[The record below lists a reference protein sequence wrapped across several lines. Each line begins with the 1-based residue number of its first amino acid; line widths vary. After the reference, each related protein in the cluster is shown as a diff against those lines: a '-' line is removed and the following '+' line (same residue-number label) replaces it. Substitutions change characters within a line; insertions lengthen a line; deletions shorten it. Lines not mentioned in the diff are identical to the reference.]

1 MLLISLTDLNFLV
14 TPPFY
19 KIQSLISVA
28 LSSGITFLLRAVCF
42 PSPHDADVG
51 ENRLHD
57 HDQLKECLC
66 VREGTGTTVLC
77 QFAFR
82 FSQFYRS
89 KAVFIYIVRGPRF
102 TPIPYFYT
110 QSGVLILYLVR
121 VLNPVRSPWS
131 TVHSSCFI
139 LTSSHCTG

>member
-28 LSSGITFLLRAVCF
+28 LSSGIIFLLRAVCF

-66 VREGTGTTVLC
+66 VELGLLFYASSLSVSLSFTVIKL
-77 QFAFR
+77 FL
-82 FSQFYRS
+82 
-89 KAVFIYIVRGPRF
+89 
-102 TPIPYFYT
+102 YT
-110 QSGVLILYLVR
+110 
-121 VLNPVRSPWS
+121 
-131 TVHSSCFI
+131 
-139 LTSSHCTG
+139 

>member
-42 PSPHDADVG
+42 PSPHNADVG
-51 ENRLHD
+51 ENRLRD

-66 VREGTGTTVLC
+66 VRQGAGTTVLC
-77 QFAFR
+77 
-82 FSQFYRS
+82 
-89 KAVFIYIVRGPRF
+89 
-102 TPIPYFYT
+102 
-110 QSGVLILYLVR
+110 
-121 VLNPVRSPWS
+121 
-131 TVHSSCFI
+131 
-139 LTSSHCTG
+139 